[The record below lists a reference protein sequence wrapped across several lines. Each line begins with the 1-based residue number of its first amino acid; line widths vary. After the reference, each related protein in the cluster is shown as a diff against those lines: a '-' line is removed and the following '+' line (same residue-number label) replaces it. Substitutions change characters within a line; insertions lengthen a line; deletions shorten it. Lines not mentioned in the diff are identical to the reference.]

1 MKLAIMQPYFL
12 PYIGYFQLI
21 AAVDE
26 FVIYDNIKYT
36 KKGWINR
43 NRFLL
48 NGESAT
54 FSIPLVKA
62 PDLLD
67 VRERSLSPSY
77 ERDRLIRQFDSA
89 YRKASQFEAVR
100 DVISQVIRC
109 DATNLFDYI
118 LNATQSVCRLLGIGT
133 KIVISSGIGI
143 DHRLRS
149 EEKVLAICAQLG
161 ASEYL
166 NSIGGIELYSRERFR
181 ARGVRLD
188 FMRPRTMVYP
198 QFGHAFVENLSI
210 VDVLMFN
217 PLDAVRAW
225 VRTGYDLV

>member
-12 PYIGYFQLI
+12 PYIGYYQLI

-62 PDLLD
+62 SDLLD

-77 ERDRLIRQFDSA
+77 QRDKLIRQFDSA
-89 YRKASQFEAVR
+89 YCKAPQFQAAR

-118 LNATQSVCRLLGIGT
+118 LNATQSICRLLGIDT
-133 KIVISSGIGI
+133 KIIISSGIGI
-143 DHRLRS
+143 DHQLRS

-166 NSIGGIELYSRERFR
+166 NSIGGIELYSREHFR

-188 FMRPRTMVYP
+188 FIRSRTMVYP
-198 QFGHAFVENLSI
+198 QFGNVFVENLSI

-217 PLDAVRAW
+217 PLDAVKAW